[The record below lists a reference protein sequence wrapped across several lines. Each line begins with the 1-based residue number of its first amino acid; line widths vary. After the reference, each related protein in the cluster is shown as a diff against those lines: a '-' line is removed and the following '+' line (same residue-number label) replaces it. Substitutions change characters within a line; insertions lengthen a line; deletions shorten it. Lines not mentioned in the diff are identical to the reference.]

1 MQILEWSLAHGLPGV
16 GPQHA
21 KFLCYYT
28 IQQSHLLSPL
38 RLYIYSRTL
47 PDCEPYSQQLEGR
60 SNASIYYHE
69 KVWYVTCH
77 GMLFGHNKEWGP
89 DLQTVWLHHINLVQK
104 AASSHSPAVL
114 ESDLS
119 KQLSLS
125 CSAFS
130 REAWTTHPCRI
141 GSVCGKGAPGNFQ
154 ILYILN

>member
-1 MQILEWSLAHGLPGV
+1 M
-16 GPQHA
+16 
-21 KFLCYYT
+21 
-28 IQQSHLLSPL
+28 
-38 RLYIYSRTL
+38 
-47 PDCEPYSQQLEGR
+47 
-60 SNASIYYHE
+60 
-69 KVWYVTCH
+69 WYVTCH

-141 GSVCGKGAPGNFQ
+141 GSVCGKGGSRKFSNSIHLKLKSQGRERVLRQLLIYTTYSEACRLFLGITSYSLQ
-154 ILYILN
+154 MITKI